1 MFRWCSRRDATSQ
14 TNRPGD
20 PGRRGAG
27 YLHSGSA
34 RSWSRRL
41 TMGFSEFLGNERI
54 VAALRGALRSER
66 VPHALLF
73 TGPRGLGKFTLARMF
88 AQAATC
94 ERLSDDF
101 CGECAT
107 CLRVSQ
113 LADPQKLL
121 EQGLF
126 ERGES
131 ADAATV
137 ERVPL
142 ILQSHPDVWALVP
155 DPVRLKNPVARP
167 MLRIGQ
173 LRAVQRAAYFQ
184 PMGRRRVFILDGAET
199 MRWDVASV
207 FLKILEEPPGSAT
220 LILTAPSPY
229 ALLPTIVSRCLQFH
243 FAPLPQAAVEKILKD
258 KSDLKPADRKLAAEL
273 AEGSP
278 GLAIEMNIE
287 QASQQR
293 RNALRI
299 LERAAR
305 GEGFAQLFAETA
317 ALAKDRESSFE
328 EQIAVFY
335 GLLSDLLELTSG
347 VKQSTLRNALLV
359 KELTALANS
368 VNVTWVMRAIAG
380 FDELHAGARRNL
392 NRQLGLDALA
402 ASLVT
407 TPERG
412 IVSGV

>member
-1 MFRWCSRRDATSQ
+1 
-14 TNRPGD
+14 
-20 PGRRGAG
+20 
-27 YLHSGSA
+27 
-34 RSWSRRL
+34 
-41 TMGFSEFLGNERI
+41 MGFSEFLGNERI
-54 VAALRGALRSER
+54 VTALRGALRSQR

-73 TGPRGLGKFTLARMF
+73 TGPRGVGKFTLARMF
-88 AQAATC
+88 AQAANC
-94 ERLSDDF
+94 ERLTDDF
-101 CGECAT
+101 CGECHT
-107 CLRVSQ
+107 CKRIAL
-113 LADPQKLL
+113 LADPQKLI
-121 EQGLF
+121 EQGIA

-155 DPVRLKNPVARP
+155 DPVRLKTPVVRP
-167 MLRIGQ
+167 TLRVGQ

-199 MRWDVASV
+199 MRWDVANV
-207 FLKILEEPPGSAT
+207 FLKILEEPPGTAT

-243 FAPLPQAAVEKILKD
+243 FAPLPQSEVEEILRQKTD
-258 KSDLKPADRKLAAEL
+258 RKPADRKAAAQL

-278 GLAIEMNIE
+278 GLAIEMNVE
-287 QASQQR
+287 QASTQR
-293 RNALRI
+293 REALRI

-305 GEGFAQLFAETA
+305 GEGFAQLFAATS

-328 EQIAVFY
+328 EQIQVFY

-347 VKQSTLRNALLV
+347 VKQPALRNAALSG
-359 KELTALANS
+359 ELEALSKGINS
-368 VNVTWVMRAIAG
+368 SWVMRAIAG
-380 FDELHAGARRNL
+380 FDELHAGSRRNL

-402 ASLVT
+402 ASLA
-407 TPERG
+407 PSAPDASASRLQRQP
-412 IVSGV
+412 

>member
-1 MFRWCSRRDATSQ
+1 MA
-14 TNRPGD
+14 
-20 PGRRGAG
+20 
-27 YLHSGSA
+27 
-34 RSWSRRL
+34 
-41 TMGFSEFLGNERI
+41 FSEFLGNERI
-54 VAALRGALRSER
+54 VTALRGALRTQR

-73 TGPRGLGKFTLARMF
+73 TGPRGVGKFTLARMF
-88 AQAATC
+88 AQAANC
-94 ERLSDDF
+94 ERLIDDF
-101 CGECAT
+101 CGECNT
-107 CLRVSQ
+107 CQRIAL
-113 LADPQKLL
+113 LAEPLTL
-121 EQGLF
+121 IEQGLA

-167 MLRIGQ
+167 ILRVGQ

-184 PMGRRRVFILDGAET
+184 PMGRRRVFILEGADT
-199 MRWDVASV
+199 MRWDVANV

-229 ALLPTIVSRCLQFH
+229 SLLPTIVSRCLQFH
-243 FAPLPQAAVEKILKD
+243 FAPLPQADVEKILQD
-258 KSDLKPADRKLAAEL
+258 KTDRKPADRKLAAQL

-293 RNALRI
+293 KNALRI
-299 LERAAR
+299 LERAVR

-328 EQIAVFY
+328 EQISVFY

-347 VKQSTLRNALLV
+347 VKQPALRNAPLA
-359 KELTALANS
+359 KELSALANS
-368 VNVTWVMRAIAG
+368 VNTAWVMRAISG

-407 TPERG
+407 TPGRNP
-412 IVSGV
+412 VSHV

>member
-1 MFRWCSRRDATSQ
+1 
-14 TNRPGD
+14 
-20 PGRRGAG
+20 
-27 YLHSGSA
+27 
-34 RSWSRRL
+34 
-41 TMGFSEFLGNERI
+41 MGFAEFLGNERI
-54 VAALRGALRSER
+54 VAALRGALRTGR

-73 TGPRGLGKFTLARMF
+73 TGPRGVGKFTLARMF
-88 AQAATC
+88 AQAANC
-94 ERLSDDF
+94 ERLTDDF
-101 CGECAT
+101 CGECNT
-107 CLRVSQ
+107 CRRISL
-113 LADPQKLL
+113 LADPQTLI
-121 EQGLF
+121 EQGLA

-155 DPVRLKNPVARP
+155 DPVRLKTPVARP

-184 PMGRRRVFILDGAET
+184 PMGRRRVFILDGADS
-199 MRWDVASV
+199 MRWDVANV

-229 ALLPTIVSRCLQFH
+229 SLLPTIVSRCLQFH
-243 FAPLPQAAVEKILKD
+243 FAPLPPADVEKILQD
-258 KSDLKPADRKLAAEL
+258 KTDYKPAERKIAAQL

-278 GLAIEMNIE
+278 GLAIEMNLE
-287 QASQQR
+287 QAQQQR

-328 EQIAVFY
+328 EQISVFY

-347 VKQSTLRNALLV
+347 VNQPTLRNAPLV
-359 KELTALANS
+359 KELTTLASS
-368 VNVTWVMRAIAG
+368 VNVAWVMRAISG

-407 TPERG
+407 SGERK
-412 IVSGV
+412 IVSRV

>member
-1 MFRWCSRRDATSQ
+1 
-14 TNRPGD
+14 
-20 PGRRGAG
+20 
-27 YLHSGSA
+27 
-34 RSWSRRL
+34 
-41 TMGFSEFLGNERI
+41 MGFSEFLGNNRI
-54 VAALRGALRSER
+54 VTALRGGLRTER

-73 TGPRGLGKFTLARMF
+73 TGPRGVGKFTLARMF
-88 AQAATC
+88 AQAANC
-94 ERLSDDF
+94 ERLKDDF
-101 CGECAT
+101 CSECVT
-107 CLRVSQ
+107 CQRIAL
-113 LADPQKLL
+113 LAEPQRLV
-121 EQGLF
+121 EQGLA

-155 DPVRLKNPVARP
+155 DPVRLRTPVARP
-167 MLRIGQ
+167 MLRVGQ

-184 PMGRRRVFILDGAET
+184 PMGRRRVFILDGADT
-199 MRWDVASV
+199 MRWDVANV

-220 LILTAPSPY
+220 LILTALSPY
-229 ALLPTIVSRCLQFH
+229 SLLPTIVSRCMQFH
-243 FAPLPQAAVEKILKD
+243 FAPLPQADVEKILQD
-258 KSDLKPADRKLAAEL
+258 KTAHKSAERKLAAQL

-278 GLAIEMNIE
+278 GVAIEMNLE

-299 LERAAR
+299 LEHAAR

-328 EQIAVFY
+328 QQIATFY

-347 VKQSTLRNALLV
+347 VKQPTLRNVPLV
-359 KELTALANS
+359 RELTTLANL
-368 VNVTWVMRAIAG
+368 VNAAWVMRAISG

-407 TPERG
+407 VPAQRV
-412 IVSGV
+412 VSRV

>member
-1 MFRWCSRRDATSQ
+1 FGLPREDLIL
-14 TNRPGD
+14 
-20 PGRRGAG
+20 
-27 YLHSGSA
+27 YLRVPASEAQRLVHKKSA
-34 RSWSRRL
+34 RSYTTAKQDILEASLRHLELAADMYDLLSREAPWVPIQC
-41 TMGFSEFLGNERI
+41 FD
-54 VAALRGALRSER
+54 AARGEMRHPEAI
-66 VPHALLF
+66 
-73 TGPRGLGKFTLARMF
+73 

-107 CLRVSQ
+107 CLRVSK

-121 EQGLF
+121 EQGLV

-155 DPVRLKNPVARP
+155 DPVRLKSPVARP
-167 MLRIGQ
+167 MLRVGQ

-199 MRWDVASV
+199 MRWDVANV

-243 FAPLPQAAVEKILKD
+243 FAPLPQPAVEKILKE
-258 KSDLKPADRKLAAEL
+258 KTNRKPAEIKLAAQL

-278 GLAIEMNIE
+278 GLSIEMDVD
-287 QASQQR
+287 AAAQR
-293 RNALRI
+293 SSNKLRNLQ
-299 LERAAR
+299 RAAA
-305 GEGFAQLFAETA
+305 GQVFAQLFSDT
-317 ALAKDRESSFE
+317 
-328 EQIAVFY
+328 
-335 GLLSDLLELTSG
+335 SDLAENHDYSLE
-347 VKQSTLRNALLV
+347 
-359 KELTALANS
+359 
-368 VNVTWVMRAIAG
+368 
-380 FDELHAGARRNL
+380 D
-392 NRQLGLDALA
+392 QLGIFSHL
-402 ASLVT
+402 
-407 TPERG
+407 
-412 IVSGV
+412 

>member
-1 MFRWCSRRDATSQ
+1 
-14 TNRPGD
+14 
-20 PGRRGAG
+20 
-27 YLHSGSA
+27 
-34 RSWSRRL
+34 
-41 TMGFSEFLGNERI
+41 MGLGEFLGNERI
-54 VAALRGALRSER
+54 VAALRGGLKSER

-73 TGPRGLGKFTLARMF
+73 TGPLGVGKFTLARMF
-88 AQAATC
+88 AQAANC
-94 ERLSDDF
+94 ERLNDDF
-101 CGECAT
+101 CGECVT
-107 CLRVSQ
+107 CRRIAL
-113 LADPQKLL
+113 LADPQKLI
-121 EQGLF
+121 EQGLV
-126 ERGES
+126 ERGEG

-155 DPVRLKNPVARP
+155 DPVRLKSPVARP

-199 MRWDVASV
+199 MRWDVANV

-243 FAPLPQAAVEKILKD
+243 FAPLPQAAVEKILREKTGR
-258 KSDLKPADRKLAAEL
+258 KPADNKLAAQL

-278 GLAIEMNIE
+278 GLAIEMDVTAAAQN
-287 QASQQR
+287 R
-293 RNALRI
+293 KNALRI

-305 GEGFAQLFAETA
+305 GQGFAQLFADTS

-328 EQIAVFY
+328 EQLGVFY
-335 GLLSDLLELTSG
+335 GLLTDLLELTSKLKEP
-347 VKQSTLRNALLV
+347 VLRNSNLA
-359 KELTALANS
+359 KELESLSRS
-368 VNVTWVMRAIAG
+368 VDSAWVLRAIGG
-380 FDELHAGARRNL
+380 FDELYAGARRNL

-402 ASLVT
+402 ASLAAA
-407 TPERG
+407 PS
-412 IVSGV
+412 SGSDRLF